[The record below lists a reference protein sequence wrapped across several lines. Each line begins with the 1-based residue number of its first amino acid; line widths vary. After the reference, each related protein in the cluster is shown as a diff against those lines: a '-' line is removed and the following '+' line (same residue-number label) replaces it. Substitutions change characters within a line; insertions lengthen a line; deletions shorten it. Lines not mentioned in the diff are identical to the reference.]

1 MCFLTFSREKFYIWK
16 YEGRREW
23 NASASAYGAAGC
35 ESKKNQNREFKFSH
49 LSCAHIQANES
60 TKGHIGKIY
69 EVGGES
75 YPNTDI

>member
-1 MCFLTFSREKFYIWK
+1 MKAA
-16 YEGRREW
+16 
-23 NASASAYGAAGC
+23 ASEMQVQVHTALLDV
-35 ESKKNQNREFKFSH
+35 NQRKIKTENSNFSH

-69 EVGGES
+69 EVGGKS